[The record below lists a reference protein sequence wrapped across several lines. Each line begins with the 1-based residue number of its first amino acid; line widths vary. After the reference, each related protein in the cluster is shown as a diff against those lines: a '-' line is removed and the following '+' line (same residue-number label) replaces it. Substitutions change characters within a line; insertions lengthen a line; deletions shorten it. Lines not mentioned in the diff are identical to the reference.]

1 MGSQQISGNGR
12 PRFQP
17 RNQNFQPRGRPQFRG
32 RQFQAPRQ
40 TTLKKRKKKFN

>member
-1 MGSQQISGNGR
+1 MCSQQISGNGR

-17 RNQNFQPRGRPQFRG
+17 RNQTFQPRSRPQLRG

-40 TTLKKRKKKFN
+40 TTLKKKKKKV